1 MDETQGKLFAGAR
14 LRRLR
19 RELGQSQGE
28 FAASLGISASYLTL
42 LERNQRPLTARVL
55 LALAESYDIDVRA
68 FASEADRQLVT
79 DLTEALSDPVL
90 KGAELDARDI
100 RELAD
105 AHPRAAE
112 GFARLYLAYRETQA
126 ATADLAARLGDG
138 AGGQV
143 YSALEA
149 VRDALDTAQNHFPAL
164 ETAADRLRSEAK
176 LDELGVEAGLTG
188 WLRAQHGAA
197 VRTYDDA
204 VMGGALRRFDFHAR
218 KLLLAE
224 RLSAPARLFHMAT
237 TIVLLDCAEALDAH
251 VTRAAFPDPAAAK
264 LYRASLASYTAAAL
278 LMPYDRIFE
287 AAEASRYDIDLLA
300 RRFAASVEQVCHR
313 LTTLSRPS
321 RRGVPF
327 FLVKLDQAGNVTKR
341 FGGGVIPFARSGGG
355 CARWRLHD
363 AFRMPERVHVQA
375 VELTDGSQY
384 LSIARAVER
393 TLPGGGTS
401 LMVVA
406 LGCEMKEAPR
416 LGYMAADQSPTGI
429 GLSCRLCE
437 RNACAERAFPPLQ
450 RSLRF
455 EPHVRGASPFS
466 FG

>member
-1 MDETQGKLFAGAR
+1 MEETQGKLFAGAR

-19 RELGQSQGE
+19 RELGQPQGE

-149 VRDALDTAQNHFPAL
+149 VRDALDNAQNHFPAL
-164 ETAADRLRSEAK
+164 EDAATKLRASAK
-176 LDELGVEAGLTG
+176 LDEEGVETGLAL
-188 WLRAQHGAA
+188 WLRSQHGAA
-197 VRTYDDA
+197 IRTYDDD
-204 VMGGALRRFDFHAR
+204 VMGGAQRRFDFHAR

-224 RLSAPARLFHMAT
+224 RLSAPARLFHTAT
-237 TIVLLDCAEALDAH
+237 AVVLLDCAEALDAQ
-251 VTRAAFPDPAAAK
+251 VSRAAFPDPAAAR

-278 LMPYDRIFE
+278 LMPYDRVFE

-300 RRFAASVEQVCHR
+300 RRFGASFEQVCHR
-313 LTTLSRPS
+313 LTTLNRPA

-327 FLVKLDQAGNVTKR
+327 FMMKTDAAGNITKR
-341 FGGGVIPFARSGGG
+341 FGGGVIPFARSGGS
-355 CARWRLHD
+355 CVRWRLHD
-363 AFRMPERVHVQA
+363 ALRMPERVHVQA

-384 LSIARAVER
+384 LSVARAVER
-393 TLPGGGTS
+393 ILPGGTAS
-401 LMVVA
+401 LSVVA
-406 LGCEMKEAPR
+406 LGCEMKEAHR
-416 LGYMAADQSPTGI
+416 LGYGARQDTPTGI

-437 RNACAERAFPPLQ
+437 RADCAERAFPPLQ

-455 EPHVRGASPFS
+455 DTHVRGASPFS